1 MKREASQKTL
11 TRRHAINNLDDFE
24 MAVLNLKN
32 IKITKISEQEMFE
45 RAAQLDLKEL
55 FENAR
60 TIPKITQC
68 HFIKLENGSI
78 RTKLYT
84 SQVLSLQDE
93 DTDNTEKN
101 VDNTE
106 VNIEVNCLRVGQI
119 VAVHLRGK
127 KIDMAMFIWQLYVLV
142 NIFFEIVIF
151 KLSAHLIWLLSLHI
165 FCTVSNTILLDTAV

>member
-1 MKREASQKTL
+1 
-11 TRRHAINNLDDFE
+11 

-32 IKITKISEQEMFE
+32 INVTKISEEE
-45 RAAQLDLKEL
+45 VYEHAAQLDLEEL

-60 TIPKITQC
+60 ATPQITKC
-68 HFIKLENGSI
+68 HFVKLENGSI

-106 VNIEVNCLRVGQI
+106 VDTEVNCLRVGHI
-119 VAVHLRGK
+119 VAVHLKGK
-127 KIDMAMFIWQLYVLV
+127 KIDIANVYIAMAC
-142 NIFFEIVIF
+142 
-151 KLSAHLIWLLSLHI
+151 A
-165 FCTVSNTILLDTAV
+165 C

>member
-1 MKREASQKTL
+1 
-11 TRRHAINNLDDFE
+11 

-32 IKITKISEQEMFE
+32 INVTKISEEE
-45 RAAQLDLKEL
+45 VYEHAAQLDLEEL

-60 TIPKITQC
+60 ATPQITKC
-68 HFIKLENGSI
+68 HFVKLENGSI

-106 VNIEVNCLRVGQI
+106 VDTEVNCLKVGHI
-119 VAVHLRGK
+119 VAVHLKGK
-127 KIDMAMFIWQLYVLV
+127 KIDIANVYMAM
-142 NIFFEIVIF
+142 
-151 KLSAHLIWLLSLHI
+151 A
-165 FCTVSNTILLDTAV
+165 CAC

>member
-1 MKREASQKTL
+1 
-11 TRRHAINNLDDFE
+11 

-32 IKITKISEQEMFE
+32 INITKISEEE
-45 RAAQLDLKEL
+45 VYEHAAQLDLKL

-60 TIPKITQC
+60 ATPKITKC

-106 VNIEVNCLRVGQI
+106 VDIEVNCLKVGHI
-119 VAVHLRGK
+119 VAVHLKGK
-127 KIDMAMFIWQLYVLV
+127 KIDIANVYMAM
-142 NIFFEIVIF
+142 
-151 KLSAHLIWLLSLHI
+151 A
-165 FCTVSNTILLDTAV
+165 CAC

>member
-1 MKREASQKTL
+1 MKREASPKKL

-32 IKITKISEQEMFE
+32 IKITKISEEDVYEHAE
-45 RAAQLDLKEL
+45 RLDLKEL

-60 TIPKITQC
+60 AIPKITKC

-93 DTDNTEKN
+93 DTDNTEN

-106 VNIEVNCLRVGQI
+106 VDIEVNCLRVGQI
-119 VAVHLRGK
+119 VAVHLKGK
-127 KIDMAMFIWQLYVLV
+127 KIDIVNVYMAMV
-142 NIFFEIVIF
+142 
-151 KLSAHLIWLLSLHI
+151 SA
-165 FCTVSNTILLDTAV
+165 C

>member
-93 DTDNTEKN
+93 DTDNTEN
-101 VDNTE
+101 VDHTE
-106 VNIEVNCLRVGQI
+106 VDIELKCLRVGQI
-119 VAVHLRGK
+119 VAVHLKAK
-127 KIDMAMFIWQLYVLV
+127 KIDIANIYMAVV
-142 NIFFEIVIF
+142 
-151 KLSAHLIWLLSLHI
+151 
-165 FCTVSNTILLDTAV
+165 CTC

>member
-11 TRRHAINNLDDFE
+11 TRRHAINNLDNFE

-101 VDNTE
+101 VDNAE
-106 VNIEVNCLRVGQI
+106 VDIEVNCLRLGQT
-119 VAVHLRGK
+119 VAAHLKGK
-127 KIDMAMFIWQLYVLV
+127 TTDIANVYMAMVC
-142 NIFFEIVIF
+142 
-151 KLSAHLIWLLSLHI
+151 A
-165 FCTVSNTILLDTAV
+165 C